1 MNKEKIDSAAK
12 ILFNARLKTS
22 SLEILP
28 VDCIPKNDKEAYLIQ
43 DSLTNLYINQFNA
56 KIIGKKV
63 GCTNKKAQQQIKVNK
78 PFYGNIYSSFS
89 SNSKCNLDRKQF
101 IKPHIEPEF
110 SFQLNSKIDSI
121 KGPITLNQTY
131 DLIEKVI
138 PSIEIV
144 DSRFNDWTSIGINN
158 LIADNGANAYWIK
171 SKKDY
176 NLNNVN
182 FNNHIVKVFINE
194 NLIEVGNSNNV
205 LNNPL
210 NSLRWL
216 LNTLSKQR
224 KYLQK
229 GTYVSTGT
237 CTSAIPVS
245 KKDIVIADFDSLGI
259 VELQLK

>member
-1 MNKEKIDSAAK
+1 MKIEKTDKAER

-28 VDCIPKNDKEAYLIQ
+28 TDCVPKNIKEAYLVQ
-43 DSLTNLYINQFNA
+43 DSLTNLYVNQFNA
-56 KIIGKKV
+56 KIIGKKI

>member
-1 MNKEKIDSAAK
+1 MNKEEIDSAAK

-22 SLEILP
+22 SLDFLP
-28 VDCIPKNDKEAYLIQ
+28 DDLAPKNNKEAYLIQ

-63 GCTNKKAQQQIKVNK
+63 GCTNKKAQQQINVNK

-89 SNSKCNLDRKQF
+89 SNSKCNLDRKLF
-101 IKPHIEPEF
+101 IKPYIEPEF
-110 SFQLNSKIDSI
+110 SFQLNSKIDLI

-144 DSRFNDWTSIGINN
+144 DSRFKDWTSIGINN

-194 NLIEVGNSNNV
+194 KLVEVGNSNNV
-205 LNNPL
+205 LNNPV

-216 LNTLSKQR
+216 LNTLSKKR

-245 KKDIVIADFDSLGI
+245 KNDIVIADFDSLGI
-259 VELQLK
+259 VELQIK